1 MNAAYYYYL
10 GGVGFPGRKKESLT
24 SSERLIE
31 PLGISG
37 WLLGKRVL
45 SGAVGPSSRHMVEIH
60 NFKYNCFY
68 FNSFCGTKNVMNYF
82 LVLLIIPFLIF
93 FIKNPTKLWL

>member
-60 NFKYNCFY
+60 NFKYDCFY
-68 FNSFCGTKNVMNYF
+68 FNSFCGTKKCYELFSSFTYNSLFN
-82 LVLLIIPFLIF
+82 IF
-93 FIKNPTKLWL
+93 HKNPTKLWL